1 MPKKSPFHQRTSQF
15 CQSMNWKDWAGYY
28 AVVSYD
34 THHEQEYFAYRH
46 AAGLMDVTPLFKYE
60 VTGPDALR
68 LLSRIMAKDISKV
81 KQSQVTYCCWCD
93 DDGKVLDD
101 GTVTCL
107 SQDHYRVTSAE
118 PVLHWFHQ
126 NARSLKVTI
135 EDSTSRFGILA
146 LQGPLSREILTH
158 AAGGDIASLGYFRL
172 IDCSIDKRK
181 VTITRTGYTGDLG
194 YEIWCENKDA
204 LAVYD
209 AVMESGK
216 NYQLLPAGLAA
227 LDVARVE
234 AGFILNGVDYFSANH
249 CVINSRKSTPFE
261 LNLGWS
267 VNLDRDSFIG
277 QQALKKEKKEGSRW
291 QFVGLEYDWDAYE
304 SIFAKFDLPPQTPSG
319 AWRTAVPVY
328 GRNGKQI
335 GQATSGAWSPTLKKN
350 LALASIRTGHFTMGD
365 TLQIEVTAEYERK
378 RCPVKVCKPMFFNP
392 DRKRN

>member
-1 MPKKSPFHQRTSQF
+1 MPIKSPFHQRTSQF

-34 THHEQEYFAYRH
+34 TNHEQEYFAYRH

-60 VTGPDALR
+60 VTGPDSLH
-68 LLSRIMAKDISKV
+68 LLSRIMAKDINKV
-81 KQSQVTYCCWCD
+81 KQGQVTYCCWCD
-93 DDGKVLDD
+93 DDGKILDD
-101 GTVTCL
+101 GTVSCL

-118 PVLHWFHQ
+118 PVFHWFHQ

-135 EDSTSRFGILA
+135 EDITSRFGILA

-158 AAGGDIASLGYFRL
+158 AAGGDIASLGFFKL
-172 IDCSIDKRK
+172 IDSTIDNRR

-194 YEIWCENKDA
+194 YEIWCENNDA
-204 LAVYD
+204 LVVYD

-216 NYQLLPAGLAA
+216 NYQLIPAGLAA
-227 LDVARVE
+227 LDVARIE
-234 AGFILNGVDYFSANH
+234 AGFIMNGVDYFSANH

-267 VNLDRDSFIG
+267 VNLNRDSFIG
-277 QQALKKEKKEGSRW
+277 QQALKKEKKEGSLW

-304 SIFAKFDLPPQTPSG
+304 KIFANFDLPPQTPAQ

-328 GRNGKQI
+328 NKNGKQI
-335 GQATSGAWSPTLKKN
+335 GRATSGAWSPILKKN
-350 LALASIRTGHFTMGD
+350 LALASIKTGNFTMGD
-365 TLQIEVTAEYERK
+365 TLHIEVTAEYERK
-378 RCPVKVCKPMFFNP
+378 SCPVTVCKPMFFNP
-392 DRKRN
+392 DRKRD